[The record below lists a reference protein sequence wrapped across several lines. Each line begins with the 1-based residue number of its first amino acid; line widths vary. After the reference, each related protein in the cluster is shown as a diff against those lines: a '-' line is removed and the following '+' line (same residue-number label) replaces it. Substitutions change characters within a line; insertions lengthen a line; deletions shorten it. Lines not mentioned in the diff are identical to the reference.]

1 LDKEIGKKVDGAVAV
16 DLSPIREILK
26 ITGPIFLSD
35 YNLNIS
41 SGNLYEKTQSEVQD
55 NFFPGTHKKAS
66 FITALS
72 RNLLDKVAKL
82 NTSRL
87 LVVLRS
93 VYESLNQRHVQIYL
107 HDNVSQGAF
116 SALHWD
122 GGVILPT
129 CGAGC
134 YGDLTGIVEA
144 NVGSNKANYFIQ
156 RSINLNINVG
166 IYQIDRTM
174 TINFKNSANPA
185 LGPTGKY
192 KTYVRL
198 LMPEDAVVTSIKS
211 YTGLA
216 QEDLSPEITDV
227 RGHKE
232 VGVLVEI
239 LGGDSKQIVFSWS
252 TGVNTS
258 SPLAG
263 YGLYLRKQAGTE
275 ADPIAIN
282 VKGNGVQIKPDPR
295 FTLTRDGTY
304 VYNTTLA
311 QDLFSLFSW

>member
-1 LDKEIGKKVDGAVAV
+1 
-16 DLSPIREILK
+16 
-26 ITGPIFLSD
+26 
-35 YNLNIS
+35 
-41 SGNLYEKTQSEVQD
+41 
-55 NFFPGTHKKAS
+55 
-66 FITALS
+66 
-72 RNLLDKVAKL
+72 
-82 NTSRL
+82 
-87 LVVLRS
+87 
-93 VYESLNQRHVQIYL
+93 
-107 HDNVSQGAF
+107 
-116 SALHWD
+116 
-122 GGVILPT
+122 
-129 CGAGC
+129 
-134 YGDLTGIVEA
+134 
-144 NVGSNKANYFIQ
+144 
-156 RSINLNINVG
+156 
-166 IYQIDRTM
+166 
-174 TINFKNSANPA
+174 
-185 LGPTGKY
+185 
-192 KTYVRL
+192 
-198 LMPEDAVVTSIKS
+198 MPEDAVVISIKS